1 MKTKLLFPNKCKVI
15 GLILIVIGL
24 AVGLIFNEMLEDYL
38 RLDIGFLGDD
48 LFGKETDMTYTISST
63 FLLIGGMMTAFSR
76 EKIEDE
82 FVVNLRLKS
91 WMWAIIINYVLLF
104 IAILFVYG
112 LNFIDIMVYNMFT
125 PLIIYIIYFNF
136 VFYKDQHQKE
146 NEE

>member
-1 MKTKLLFPNKCKVI
+1 
-15 GLILIVIGL
+15 
-24 AVGLIFNEMLEDYL
+24 
-38 RLDIGFLGDD
+38 
-48 LFGKETDMTYTISST
+48 MTYTISST

>member
-76 EKIEDE
+76 EKIED
-82 FVVNLRLKS
+82 
-91 WMWAIIINYVLLF
+91 
-104 IAILFVYG
+104 
-112 LNFIDIMVYNMFT
+112 
-125 PLIIYIIYFNF
+125 
-136 VFYKDQHQKE
+136 
-146 NEE
+146 